1 MERHALCHCPCSL
14 TDKGTM
20 EAGAML
26 RQEHRPIAGRTGSQ
40 NWALILYIGPWSL
53 EATFSLPE
61 ASLPRDALFI
71 LVTHSAEH
79 QGRSRGLSCLCTG
92 ALSFVN
98 YETGFPGHRQHSSSQ
113 ALKGSGKSLAFS
125 TQARPCLE

>member
-1 MERHALCHCPCSL
+1 MLSATAASLPCSL

-71 LVTHSAEH
+71 LVTHGAEH
-79 QGRSRGLSCLCTG
+79 QRHEVAKVSVHRSPQLCE
-92 ALSFVN
+92 L
-98 YETGFPGHRQHSSSQ
+98 
-113 ALKGSGKSLAFS
+113 
-125 TQARPCLE
+125 